1 LESERQLLSGGNMA
15 GEVTRV
21 GHAVH
26 RRAGPW
32 TPAVHDLLRH
42 LERVGFS
49 GAPRPLGID
58 EDGREVLRYIPGEVA
73 HPRVLE
79 DAELA
84 RVTQVI
90 REYHVKVSSFR
101 ASPSASWST
110 DGQDP
115 STAPELVCHNDL
127 APWNL
132 VVGKGGELAFIDW
145 DLAAPGR
152 RLWDLALAACT
163 FVPMYPSAA
172 RQLERFRVFCD
183 AYGLGADD
191 RLELLDVIAERIR
204 RMWQVLVDNA
214 DRDPYSGLVR
224 DGHAEFW
231 HAVEVHVGDQAG
243 EWREMLSA

>member
-1 LESERQLLSGGNMA
+1 MA
-15 GEVTRV
+15 GEVIRV
-21 GHAVH
+21 GRVVH

-32 TPAVHDLLRH
+32 VPAVHDLLRH

-58 EDGREVLRYIPGEVA
+58 EDGREVLTYIPGEVA

-79 DAELA
+79 DTELSGVAE
-84 RVTQVI
+84 VI
-90 REYHVKVSSFR
+90 REYHVKVASFR
-101 ASPSASWST
+101 ASPHATWGT

-115 STAPELVCHNDL
+115 GTAHELVCHNDL

-132 VVGKGGELAFIDW
+132 VVGKEGALAFIDW

-152 RLWDLALAACT
+152 RLWDLALAVCT

-183 AYGLGADD
+183 AYDLEADD
-191 RLELLDVIAERIR
+191 RVELLHVTAQRIQ

-214 DRDPYSGLVR
+214 DRDPYASLVR

-231 HAVEVHVGDQAG
+231 HAVEVHVRDQAG
-243 EWREMLSA
+243 EWRQLLSA